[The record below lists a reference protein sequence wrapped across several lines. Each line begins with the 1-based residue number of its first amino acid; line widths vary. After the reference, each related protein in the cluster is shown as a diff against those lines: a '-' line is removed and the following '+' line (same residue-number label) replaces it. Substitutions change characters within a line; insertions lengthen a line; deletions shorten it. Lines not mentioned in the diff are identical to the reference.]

1 MPENRRSIWLIRA
14 LLMSL
19 LLFGSEVLF
28 WNNLPAQ
35 NVGDTILR
43 VIGYGLLSIIILDLF
58 VRFRVYDIWGGM
70 FVLGVYAMLHS
81 LLVMPSVT
89 LENAPQSLISIGLG
103 AQWQIGMQMVGIFIV
118 FLASNQPRVKWV
130 WLIGMGIVGF
140 SWGAWMR
147 WLPVFNP
154 ESYSTISLSTALLY
168 ATVSFAIVILLFAL
182 VRRTASDIA
191 VDDFKLSIRELSVW
205 GLAAMLLFLFRVL
218 QGSIDGLSLVL
229 IAILSGICILL
240 LWFRGDTKQ
249 TPLLHRYFP
258 MRPLSWAWLIAG
270 IISFVAVAIFTWSL
284 PLIDPRLPFNQ
295 LTIITL
301 AFSGIGIGWLP
312 FVAGVLGMRFF
323 TRQMR
328 VYQKFQG

>member
-1 MPENRRSIWLIRA
+1 MPDNIPSLWLIRA

-35 NVGDTILR
+35 DLGDTLLR

-70 FVLGVYAMLHS
+70 FVLGIYAMLNT
-81 LLVMPSVT
+81 LLVMPAVT
-89 LENAPQSLISIGLG
+89 LADSPRTLISIGLG
-103 AQWQIGMQMVGIFIV
+103 AQWQIGMQMVGIV
-118 FLASNQPRVKWV
+118 VVLLASNQPRVKWV
-130 WLIGMGIVGF
+130 WFVGMGIVGF
-140 SWGAWMR
+140 SWGVWVR

-154 ESYSTISLSTALLY
+154 ESYVAISLSTALLY
-168 ATVSFAIVILLFAL
+168 AGIAFGIVILLFWL
-182 VRRTASDIA
+182 VRRTVHDITIE
-191 VDDFKLSIRELSVW
+191 DFKLSVRELPVW
-205 GLAAMLLFLFRVL
+205 GLGAMLLFLLRVV

-229 IAILSGICILL
+229 VAILSGICLLL

-258 MRPLSWAWLIAG
+258 MCPLSWAWLIAG
-270 IISFVAVAIFTWSL
+270 SISFVAVAIITWSL
-284 PLIDPRLPFNQ
+284 PLIDPRLPFSQ

-328 VYQKFQG
+328 IYQKFQG